1 VEPLQKSIQI
11 EPKSAQAW
19 YLLASCMMA
28 SPDIY
33 KKVGDKLV
41 VTPTPGTVEAYQK
54 AIELDPN
61 GTWGGQAKQGLD
73 QLNQMTGGIDTK
85 VNMKK
90 KKP

>member
-1 VEPLQKSIQI
+1 
-11 EPKSAQAW
+11 
-19 YLLASCMMA
+19 MMA

-41 VTPTPGTVEAYQK
+41 VTPLPGTVEAYQK
-54 AIELDPN
+54 AIDLDSN
-61 GTWGGQAKQGLD
+61 GTWGQQAKQGLE